1 MQQRFE
7 AVKVTEKVYWVG
19 AIDWVL
25 RDFHGY
31 ATHRGSTYNAYLILA
46 DKITLVDTVKSPFM
60 DEMLAR
66 ITSLIDPAA
75 IDYIISNHSE
85 MDHTGCLPEV
95 IKAVKPEKVLASVM
109 GVKALSD
116 HFNMDYPVEA
126 VADGQTLSLGNMN
139 MTFVETRMLH
149 WPDSMV
155 S

>member
-75 IDYIISNHSE
+75 IDYIILSSGLYLAQIPSLSSSTFISFSCWAS
-85 MDHTGCLPEV
+85 DFTTWLPQ
-95 IKAVKPEKVLASVM
+95 P
-109 GVKALSD
+109 
-116 HFNMDYPVEA
+116 
-126 VADGQTLSLGNMN
+126 
-139 MTFVETRMLH
+139 
-149 WPDSMV
+149 
-155 S
+155 